1 MHSPTLS
8 PAGFN
13 GAVSPELGLTHAFTL
28 GDVPVAGLVM
38 ARVAAGDDG
47 GAAPVAVRR
56 VVVSERVTRAGSAC
70 LVPVCTGDGS
80 APIAVAPG
88 QVLRIEL
95 RVSDLAPGVTRA
107 SATLLV
113 SGEGWGTLAA
123 PLHYVP
129 ETDVLTVYGA
139 LTLDAPQGG
148 QGSVGIVARVV
159 AGPAVEVRY
168 ELIDDAQA
176 DRIALDAPALRVA
189 PGMPQRATLRFRV
202 GADCPPGVRA
212 LRVLR
217 RGGSRLDDECLL
229 RLEVMAI
236 PTQAP
241 GT

>member
-47 GAAPVAVRR
+47 GTAPVAVRR
-56 VVVSERVTRAGSAC
+56 LVVSERVTRAGKLV
-70 LVPVCTGDGS
+70 LVPVRSGDGS
-80 APIAVAPG
+80 APIAVETG
-88 QVLRIEL
+88 QLLRIEL
-95 RVSDLAPGVTRA
+95 LVDDLAPGVTQA
-107 SATLLV
+107 GATLLV

-123 PLHYVP
+123 ALHYVP
-129 ETDVLTVYGA
+129 ETDVQTTYDA
-139 LTLDAPQGG
+139 LALAAPPGG
-148 QGSVGIVARVV
+148 SASVGIVAQVV
-159 AGPAVEVRY
+159 AGPALEVRY

-176 DRIALDAPALRVA
+176 ERVTLEASPLHVA
-189 PGMPQRATLRFRV
+189 PGMPQRATLRFRI
-202 GADCPPGVRA
+202 GADCPPGRKA

-229 RLEVMAI
+229 RLEVQA
-236 PTQAP
+236 AP
-241 GT
+241 GRPA